1 MGIGQTFDTV
11 FLTDIPKLSLLDIN
25 ETRRL
30 ISLIDALY
38 DKKVKVIVTAAAA
51 PESIFSEKGDLQKA
65 VDARTD
71 GGEGGDEDEDE
82 NLMGNIN
89 LRGDLLDDGKYVIHQ
104 QRGCWLM

>member
-51 PESIFSEKGDLQKA
+51 PEAIFSEKGDLQKA
-65 VDARTD
+65 VDARA
-71 GGEGGDEDEDE
+71 GGGDEGEDEDE

-89 LRGDLLDDGKYVIHQ
+89 LRGDLLDDGKYVINQ
-104 QRGCWLM
+104 QRGWWLR